1 MSKIVA
7 RMMKLKSGNLNGIG
21 NHNDRLF
28 SKHKNAEID
37 LERTSKNYDLI
48 DRKGSIS
55 SDVKGYIESHK
66 TSKKALRKDAVLVNE
81 WIISSDHGFFEK
93 LDEERTKAFFAAS
106 VDYFKAKF
114 GAENVRYAVVHMD
127 ETTPHMHMGIVPFD
141 EDYKL
146 AAKRVFDRQALLG
159 VQEGLP
165 AYLQARGFEI
175 ERGTPDPERKN
186 LSIPEYKNTMDA
198 LKAESKGLRQEIK
211 DYKTVKKGVEMTAKQ
226 VKSKKP
232 KKGLFGGVKNMSV
245 EYVQGLQA
253 LAFNGAVERAKNRAS
268 QDETKDLRAKLK
280 RERSKNAELSQKLQA
295 YEKPQPGIKER
306 IERQKRQAEIE
317 QKAAAFDRLPDEQ
330 KKRLLA
336 QEVGKKRDFE
346 EIR

>member
-1 MSKIVA
+1 MSMIVA

-21 NHNDRLF
+21 NHNDRRF
-28 SKHKNAEID
+28 SKHKNVDID
-37 LERTSKNYDLI
+37 PERTSKNYDLI
-48 DRKGSIS
+48 NRKGSIS
-55 SDVKGYIESHK
+55 SDIKDYIEQNK
-66 TSKKALRKDAVLVNE
+66 TTKKALRKDAVLVNE
-81 WIISSDHGFFEK
+81 WIISSDHSFFENM
-93 LDEERTKAFFAAS
+93 DEERTKAFFDAS

-146 AAKRVFDRQALLG
+146 SAKRVFDRQALLE

-165 AYLQARGFEI
+165 AHLQAKGFEI

-186 LSIPEYKNTMDA
+186 LSIPEYKNTMEA
-198 LKAESKGLRQEIK
+198 LKAESKDLRREIK
-211 DYKTVKKGVEMTAKQ
+211 DYKAVKKGVEMTAKQ

-232 KKGLFGGVKNMSV
+232 RKGLFGVRGVTV
-245 EYVQGLQA
+245 EYVEGLQTT
-253 LAFNGAVERAKNRAS
+253 AFNGAVARAKNRAS
-268 QDETKDLRAKLK
+268 QDEIKNLRAELK
-280 RERSKNAELSQKLQA
+280 RTKAENVELSRKLQV

-317 QKAAAFDRLPDEQ
+317 KKAAAFDRLPDEQ

-336 QEVGKKRDFE
+336 QGLGKKRDFE